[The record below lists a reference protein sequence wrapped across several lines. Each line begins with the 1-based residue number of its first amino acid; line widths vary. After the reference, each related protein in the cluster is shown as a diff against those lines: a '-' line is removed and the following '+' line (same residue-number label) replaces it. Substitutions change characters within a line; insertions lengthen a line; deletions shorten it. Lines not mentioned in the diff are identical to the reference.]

1 MRRYSLA
8 YLTAASLSVP
18 QMLAAAARLGYQTV
32 GLRLHPNAP
41 GAQHQ
46 PLLGDAA
53 TLREAV
59 AVQRDTGVG
68 VFDLEIIRLAE
79 GFDPEVYRPLLE
91 AGAALGAKAVLVAGD
106 DLNEARL
113 TDNYARLCA
122 FMQPFGMTA
131 DLEFMPWTAVPNAQV
146 ALRVVTAAGRPANA
160 GILVDALH
168 FARSSST
175 LDDLRAIPPGLLHYA
190 QACDAADGTGFTTD
204 QLIHTARCDRLLP
217 GEGVIDVA
225 AIFAALPGNLPVSV
239 EVPNHAR
246 APRVGDVE
254 WSRAALAATQ
264 GVLG

>member
-1 MRRYSLA
+1 MGAMWLCLS
-8 YLTAASLSVP
+8 AS
-18 QMLAAAARLGYQTV
+18 AAR
-32 GLRLHPNAP
+32 
-41 GAQHQ
+41 
-46 PLLGDAA
+46 AA
-53 TLREAV
+53 TIKG
-59 AVQRDTGVG
+59 T
-68 VFDLEIIRLAE
+68 VFDPS
-79 GFDPEVYRPLLE
+79 GH
-91 AGAALGAKAVLVAGD
+91 
-106 DLNEARL
+106 
-113 TDNYARLCA
+113 
-122 FMQPFGMTA
+122 
-131 DLEFMPWTAVPNAQV
+131 AVPNAQV